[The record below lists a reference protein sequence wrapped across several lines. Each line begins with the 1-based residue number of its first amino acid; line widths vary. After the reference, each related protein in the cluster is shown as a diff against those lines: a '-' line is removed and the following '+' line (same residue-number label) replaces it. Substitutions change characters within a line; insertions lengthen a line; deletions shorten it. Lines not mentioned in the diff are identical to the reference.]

1 MTVKVR
7 GLKEVEQQLI
17 ALGSKPGTRILKR
30 AVYLAG
36 EPIEQ
41 RAKRNAAA
49 LPNGSGAMEV
59 AIGRRVTVAGNGSPS
74 FTPDVGS
81 RFAVEIYPRLK
92 NRVAIALHNL
102 FYGRKRKGIFYGH
115 LLEWGHRIGT
125 RKTGY
130 LRKLTAGARRRFKDG
145 RAAGGS
151 TSAGGTVAPRKI
163 FEPALK
169 AGAGRAIVIFRRE
182 VMAGIERQLKR
193 NARSASK

>member
-7 GLKEVEQQLI
+7 GLKEIEQQLI
-17 ALGSKPGTRILKR
+17 ALGSKEGTRILRR
-30 AVYLAG
+30 ATFLAG
-36 EPIEQ
+36 VPIEE
-41 RAKRNAAA
+41 RAKARAAA
-49 LPNGSGAMEV
+49 LPNGSGAMEK
-59 AIGRRVTVAGNGSPS
+59 AITKRVTAGPKASFGVSPEM
-74 FTPDVGS
+74 GS
-81 RFAVEIYPRLK
+81 RFSVEIFPK
-92 NRVAIALHNL
+92 AKDRVAIALHNL

-145 RAAGGS
+145 RAAGGAAS
-151 TSAGGTVAPRKI
+151 GGTVAPRKI

-182 VMAGIERQLKR
+182 VIAGIERQLKR
-193 NARSASK
+193 NAKK